1 LDDKYKSTSL
11 NDKFEELFG
20 QVPGAHTHWGHK
32 IALRMTKGPTNS
44 CINFHCDGSYASS
57 TSQIPLNAM
66 SEYDGGTICFF
77 MNDYLHMVPRV
88 PGSLVQHPPN
98 VLHGV
103 TSVTRGTRKSLFIV
117 DKSNGLG
124 EGGVIKLTSD
134 HISAFLAQRFEKK
147 RQRDE
152 EQGGSLA
159 NKKRKTEGI
168 GIDTK
173 NPSSVEVK
181 TELTAASAVKSEK
194 NETEEEN
201 DKKVSAGE
209 QDGDAVKTEA
219 EEMKKASHSL
229 NEEEF
234 AMLQAKLKALEDVI
248 TTKDEEI
255 ASLKESLKNSK
266 PIDVIDLTDETT
278 SSKLPQTE
286 DTPKSALA
294 IQHEQNQKMAQ
305 VKEEKVAA
313 ETALEDVREDLEDN
327 QEDMGR
333 QVLFTNFLQS
343 KIDELAALAEAAGA
357 NRARVAEIKG
367 RSYSSSSVSS

>member
-1 LDDKYKSTSL
+1 MDYKYKSTSL
-11 NDKFEELFG
+11 HNKFEELFG
-20 QVPGAHTHWGHK
+20 RVPGARTYSGHK

-44 CINFHCDGSYASS
+44 CIDFHCDGGYASS
-57 TSQIPLNAM
+57 TSQIPLNSM
-66 SEYDGGTICFF
+66 SEYDGGIICFF
-77 MNDYLHMVPRV
+77 VKDELYMVSRV

-134 HISAFLAQRFEKK
+134 HINAFLAQREEKK

-152 EQGGSLA
+152 EQEESSP
-159 NKKRKTEGI
+159 NKKMKLEDG
-168 GIDTK
+168 GIDMK
-173 NPSSVEVK
+173 SPSVEVK
-181 TELTAASAVKSEK
+181 TDLTAASAVKLEEVETDNK
-194 NETEEEN
+194 NN
-201 DKKVSAGE
+201 KKASAGE

-219 EEMKKASHSL
+219 DEMKKASSSAK
-229 NEEEF
+229 EEEI
-234 AMLQAKLKALEDVI
+234 AMLRAKLKTLEEVI

-266 PIDVIDLTDETT
+266 PIDVIDLTDDTT
-278 SSKLPQTE
+278 SSKLSQTE

-294 IQHEQNQKMAQ
+294 LQHEQNQKMAK
-305 VKEEKVAA
+305 VKEEKIAA

-357 NRARVAEIKG
+357 DRARVAEIKG
-367 RSYSSSSVSS
+367 RSYPSMSS